1 MSERETPARQG
12 WDATPW
18 LLSIVIAG
26 LLSWFVTGLAP
37 AALRPSLAF
46 ALLLAVAACALAAR
60 APLVTSGASGG
71 DRGYR
76 IGLLLAATLAVFVA
90 LPLRGAYFLGDDFGY
105 VQLFHG
111 KAWGAVLRPGD
122 ISDGI
127 WGHPLDEVR
136 PVFALAFKL
145 GTALHGTSGLSW
157 HLGNAAL
164 HGLAVGLVC
173 LLARGAGAPPPV
185 AALAGLLFAV
195 APAHTETVAWVTGR
209 VDSLPTLLYLGTVLL
224 FWRFRRT
231 GGGIWYGAALL
242 TFAVGLL
249 TKEILLTLPL
259 LLVVSDVMGVR
270 RGGPSE
276 RPSIKALLRTYA
288 PFVVVALLFLLL
300 RFATVGTFAREG
312 RLGGALVSR
321 LADQE
326 RRLRYLLVPFEAIA
340 RPASLDWNASFPAML
355 IVLTLAGLL
364 VVLVAAGSRGHRA
377 RALLLFFG
385 VVWPGLTLL
394 PLFATYVS
402 PRHLYLPGVG
412 MAVALAIAL
421 LPPEGTG
428 VRLGRT
434 RIVMTVLLLGVYGM
448 TQFGYAHR
456 WAGTGEVSRAVHL
469 DLPRRMSTIPQDGV
483 VVLTGIPAFAAD
495 ARTPLWIFALP
506 FALQPPYLP
515 EDLYRHRQVLESPD
529 VYCCPAAVWWTRK
542 QPILASLVAGPDD
555 EGVPLTLL
563 HWNRRRRTFAVH
575 RAVPRRAAVRT
586 ALERI
591 VGAPFESK
599 GPVTSDQANRLL
611 AALDS
616 EIRYTEGSP
625 GEDEP

>member
-1 MSERETPARQG
+1 MTGERPR
-12 WDATPW
+12 WDATAW
-18 LLSIVIAG
+18 LLSLVVAG
-26 LLSWFVTGLAP
+26 LLSWFVAGLTRS
-37 AALRPSLAF
+37 ALQPSLAG
-46 ALLLAVAACALAAR
+46 ALLLALAACALAAR
-60 APLVTSGASGG
+60 APLVASGPFSG

-76 IGLLLAATLAVFVA
+76 IGLFLAATVAVLVA
-90 LPLRGAYFLGDDFGY
+90 LPTTGAYFLGDDFGY
-105 VQLFHG
+105 VQLFHN

-145 GTALHGTSGLSW
+145 GTALHGTNGLSW

-164 HGLAVGLVC
+164 HGLAVALVC
-173 LLARGAGAPPPV
+173 LLARGAGAPPLV
-185 AALAGLLFAV
+185 AGLAGLLFAV

-209 VDSLPTLLYLGTVLL
+209 VDSLPTLLYVGTVLL
-224 FWRFRRT
+224 FWRYRQSGAT
-231 GGGIWYGAALL
+231 VWYGAALL
-242 TFAVGLL
+242 TFAAGLL
-249 TKEILLTLPL
+249 SKEILLTLPL
-259 LLVVSDVMGVR
+259 VLVVSDWMGVR
-270 RGGPSE
+270 GGAPSE
-276 RPSIKALLRTYA
+276 RPSLRALLRTHA
-288 PFVVVALLFLLL
+288 PFVVVTLLFLFL

-340 RPASLDWNASFPAML
+340 RPAALDWNASFPALL
-355 IVLTLAGLL
+355 IVLTVAGLL
-364 VVLVAAGSRGHRA
+364 FVLVAAGAGGRRA

-412 MAVALAIAL
+412 VAVALAIAL
-421 LPPEGTG
+421 LPPEATG
-428 VRLGRT
+428 VRRGRT
-434 RIVMTVLLLGVYGM
+434 RLVLAVLLLGVYGM
-448 TQFGYAHR
+448 TQFGYARR

-469 DLPRRMSTIPQDGV
+469 DLPRRMSSIPPEAV
-483 VVLTGIPAFAAD
+483 VVLTGIPAFAGD

-515 EDLYRHRQVLESPD
+515 EDLYRHQQVLESPD
-529 VYCCPAAVWWTRK
+529 VYCCPAAVWWARK
-542 QPILASLVAGPDD
+542 QPIFASLLAGPDD

-575 RAVPRRAAVRT
+575 RAIPRRAAVRT
-586 ALERI
+586 ALERV
-591 VGAPFESK
+591 VGAPFESG
-599 GPVTSDQANRLL
+599 GPVTSDLANRLL
-611 AALDS
+611 AALDA

-625 GEDEP
+625 GEDEK